1 MIIPRFLIVPDSFK
15 NCLTAQQAG
24 TAIQQGI
31 LKVFPDTVVS
41 VIPMADG
48 GEGTVETILSVHGGE
63 KVTVEVVDS
72 FLRPHKAF
80 LGILPNKKTA
90 IIEMAAA
97 NGLELH
103 KPKELNPWIA
113 STYGTGLLIKKALD
127 LGCNELI
134 IGIGGSATNDGG
146 VGMAK
151 ALGVKFLD
159 KQGKD
164 IGDGP
169 GVFNKLY
176 RIDTLNL
183 DKRIA
188 TVRITVASDVTN
200 TLIGPQGASFVYA
213 HQKGADQ
220 GLVEKLDKHLG
231 ILSKQI
237 KKDLNLDAAKIV
249 GGGAAG
255 GLGAGLVCFLGA
267 SIKSG
272 FEVISEWVDL
282 EQQIIKHDIVITA
295 EGTFDYQSAYGKTP
309 VGVATLAR
317 KNEKPVFLMAG
328 NFSDEI
334 PENLSKLFTALI
346 PISKRP
352 VNITEALLKAS
363 IWLEDA
369 AQMLAKI
376 IQGSLVVL

>member
-1 MIIPRFLIVPDSFK
+1 
-15 NCLTAQQAG
+15 
-24 TAIQQGI
+24 
-31 LKVFPDTVVS
+31 
-41 VIPMADG
+41 
-48 GEGTVETILSVHGGE
+48 
-63 KVTVEVVDS
+63 
-72 FLRPHKAF
+72 
-80 LGILPNKKTA
+80 
-90 IIEMAAA
+90 
-97 NGLELH
+97 
-103 KPKELNPWIA
+103 
-113 STYGTGLLIKKALD
+113 

-151 ALGVKFLD
+151 ALGVMFQD
-159 KQGKD
+159 KQGND
-164 IGDGP
+164 IGEGP
-169 GVFNKLY
+169 GVYNKLH
-176 RIDTLNL
+176 RIDTSNL

-188 TVRITVASDVTN
+188 TLKITVASDVTN
-200 TLIGPQGASFVYA
+200 TLVGPQGASFVYA
-213 HQKGADQ
+213 RQKGADKF
-220 GLVEKLDKHLG
+220 LVEKLDKHLE

-237 KKDLNLDAAKIV
+237 KKDLNLDASSIV

-282 EQQIIKHDIVITA
+282 EHQIIKHDIVITA

-317 KNEKPVFLMAG
+317 RNGKPVYLMAG

-334 PENLSKLFTALI
+334 PENLSALFTALI

-352 VNITEALLKAS
+352 VSKTAALLKARL
-363 IWLEDA
+363 WLDDA

-376 IQGSLVVL
+376 IQGSLAVL